1 MDQVE
6 DRHAT
11 TGQCGGALA
20 GNGRAYETLLTK
32 RTTGV
37 ATYILAALSITLGVG
52 SLIVFT
58 LFLYIGPFNLTG
70 FGLDTTRTLLLDAGL
85 CMAFFLQHSGM
96 VRKTIRRRLSR
107 YIREPFI
114 GAAYSVVSGI
124 LLLTLIVLWQESTLT
139 LTSAEGFF
147 LWSMRAIFF
156 LAVAGQIWV
165 ILSLKSTDPFGTDA
179 LLHNREPT
187 SPPIVLRGPYRW
199 SRHPLYLTTLLMI
212 WSYPDLTAD
221 RLLLN
226 ILFTLWIIVS
236 TILEERDLVET
247 YGDDYRTYQ
256 RTVPMLIPGF
266 DPRRTRKRSASR
278 F

>member
-96 VRKTIRRRLSR
+96 VRKTIRNRLSR

-114 GAAYSVVSGI
+114 GAVYSIVSGI

-139 LTSAEGFF
+139 LISAEGFF

-165 ILSLKSTDPFGTDA
+165 ILSLKSTDPFGTNA

-236 TILEERDLVET
+236 IILEERDLVET

-266 DPRRTRKRSASR
+266 DPRRTRKHSAPR
-278 F
+278 L